1 MDANASFGNWLTR
14 RRAALGLSRAE
25 LARRVSCATITLRK
39 IEEDARRP
47 SPELAAC
54 LARQLA
60 IPAADCTTFVRVARG
75 ELRVAWLAPAEDP
88 ASAIAPA
95 APSSGPG
102 NLPHPLTPLIGRES
116 HVAAACVLLR
126 RSDVRL
132 LTLTGPP
139 GIGKTRLSLQVAA
152 ELRDAFADGVYI
164 VPLAPLRDPAQVLL
178 AIAQAL
184 GVVDGPSIAL
194 RDRLSAALCDRQLLL
209 VLDNV
214 EHLLAAAP
222 ELAALLATCPGLTVL
237 ATSRAPLHVRGE
249 QQFPVPPLQLPLVDQ
264 DAASMARCA
273 SVELFVQRAQAVA
286 PAFAL
291 SALNARAV
299 AAICHRLDGL
309 PLAIELAAARIK
321 LFPPEALLTRLE
333 ERLALLTGGAADLP
347 TRQQTLRGAIAWSY
361 QLLSGPEQAL
371 FRRLGVFV
379 GGCALEAVERICALP
394 GEGVGIIIDGVSAL
408 VDQSLLQR
416 NDGPDGLPRFTML
429 ETIREYALE
438 QLMEAGE
445 LERAYERHLAYYL
458 ERAEAAEPQLQGAE
472 QQTWLDRL
480 EQDHGN
486 LRAALTWAVDH
497 DAVGALRLGGA
508 LTDFWHMRSHLSEGR
523 HWLER
528 VLTVADAQANGNAAI
543 GESPGS
549 APSIATRAKALHGA
563 GTLAH
568 SQEDDVRAEA
578 LYAASLTLAQA
589 YGDQRRVALLLNDLG
604 EMALL
609 RGDTQRAMTLHQEA
623 LALARR
629 LGDKRVIA
637 QLLNGIGTVART
649 AEDLEAATIY
659 TEESL
664 ELFQGLDDRR
674 GVAWALHSLGL
685 VAQASGAYDRASEL
699 FTKALALAR
708 AVGDRENMVWL
719 LYAFGCM
726 MLKHH
731 DLAGATTR
739 FGESARLSHDLG
751 LRHGMALNLDRL
763 ATVQIQQRVP
773 AQAAR
778 LLSVA
783 DMHWKQATSSY
794 EGAAERAEHE
804 QAVAVVRAQLDAAEF
819 VTAWQAGQ
827 TLTLHQAVA
836 EVLDS
841 DITDPNH
848 A

>member
-1 MDANASFGNWLTR
+1 VDANASFGNWLTR

-60 IPAADCTTFVRVARG
+60 IPAAESTTFVRVARG

-152 ELRDAFADGVYI
+152 ELRDAFTDGVYI
-164 VPLAPLRDPAQVLL
+164 VPLAPLRDPALVLL

-184 GVVDGPSIAL
+184 GVVDGPGIAL

-309 PLAIELAAARIK
+309 PLAIELAAARVK
-321 LFPPEALLTRLE
+321 LFPPEALLPRLE
-333 ERLALLTGGAADLP
+333 ERLPLLTGGAADLP
-347 TRQQTLRGAIAWSY
+347 ERQQTLRGAIAWSY
-361 QLLSGPEQAL
+361 HLLSGPEQAL

-379 GGCALEAVERICALP
+379 GGCALEAMERIYALP
-394 GEGVGIIIDGVSAL
+394 GEGAGTIIDGVSAL

-416 NDGPDGLPRFTML
+416 NDGPDGVPRFTML

-438 QLMEAGE
+438 QLMEDGE
-445 LERAYERHLAYYL
+445 LERAHERHLAYYL
-458 ERAEAAEPQLQGAE
+458 ERAEAAEPLLVTPDALA
-472 QQTWLDRL
+472 WLDRL

-508 LTDFWHMRSHLSEGR
+508 LTDFWHMRGHLSEGR

-528 VLTVADAQANGNAAI
+528 ALTVADAQANSNTEIGKAA
-543 GESPGS
+543 GA
-549 APSIATRAKALHGA
+549 APALAARAKALHGA

-568 SQEDDVRAEA
+568 CQEDDVRAESQ
-578 LYAASLTLAQA
+578 YAASLTLAQA
-589 YGDQRRVALLLNDLG
+589 LGDQRRVAILLNDLG
-604 EMALL
+604 EMALN
-609 RGDTQRAMTLHQEA
+609 RGDTQRAMTLHREA
-623 LALARR
+623 LALART
-629 LGDKRVIA
+629 LGDQRAIA
-637 QLLNGIGTVART
+637 QLLIGLGMASRVAG
-649 AEDLEAATIY
+649 DLEAATSY
-659 TEESL
+659 LGESL
-664 ELFQGLDDRR
+664 EICQRLDDRHR
-674 GVAWALHSLGL
+674 AAWALYALGQ
-685 VAQASGAYDRASEL
+685 VARASAANDRASEL
-699 FTKALALAR
+699 FTEALALAR
-708 AVGDRENMVWL
+708 AVGDQENTAWL
-719 LYAFGCM
+719 LYDLGCVS
-726 MLKHH
+726 LQEH
-731 DLAGATTR
+731 DLSGATAR
-739 FGESARLSHDLG
+739 FGESARLSHGLG
-751 LRHGMALNLDRL
+751 LRQAVALSLDGL
-763 ATVQIQQRVP
+763 ATVRVQQREP

-783 DMHWKQATSSY
+783 DVQWKHATSSY
-794 EGAAERAEHE
+794 WGAAERSEHGR
-804 QAVAVVRAQLDAAEF
+804 AVAVVRAQMDAAEF
-819 VTAWQAGQ
+819 MTAWQAGQ